1 MASVVKSHPV
11 PSVLGFMGVSSILI
25 KHLKQSK
32 WYSHQYSDLM
42 LMRAILDSPRGPT
55 SVSEITKLKHRYSLV
70 NYKLSAINVLSKC
83 MPRISIIAFAFFS
96 IGLEER
102 LHRRKA

>member
-11 PSVLGFMGVSSILI
+11 PAALGFVGVSSILI
-25 KHLKQSK
+25 GHLKKST
-32 WYSHQYSDLM
+32 WYSHQHSDLM

-70 NYKLSAINVLSKC
+70 NGKLSVINILSKC
-83 MPRISIIAFAFFS
+83 MPRVSVTVFTILAIS
-96 IGLEER
+96 LEEKY
-102 LHRRKA
+102 HKQKA